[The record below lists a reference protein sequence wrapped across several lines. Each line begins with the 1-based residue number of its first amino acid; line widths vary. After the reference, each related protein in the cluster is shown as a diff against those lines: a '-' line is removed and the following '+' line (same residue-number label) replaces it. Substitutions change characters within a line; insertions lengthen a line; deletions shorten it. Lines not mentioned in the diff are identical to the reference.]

1 MTGFSGRC
9 RSVLLNKLGDG
20 IEQPLLAGVVKVL
33 LLKKRLYTACEFRTV
48 EKAAKN
54 DEFDIVRH

>member
-1 MTGFSGRC
+1 MKVF
-9 RSVLLNKLGDG
+9 LL
-20 IEQPLLAGVVKVL
+20 E
-33 LLKKRLYTACEFRTV
+33 KRLYTACEFRTV